1 MAVNLE
7 VRLLKVVL
15 DSLTFLLSDA
25 DIGGL

>member
-15 DSLTFLLSDA
+15 DSLTLLLSDA